1 MKRILFI
8 LFVSIISIKAAT
20 AQNMQL
26 GIQYFQDGEY
36 EKAAIIYKELWNKN
50 KSNEQLLHTLTECF
64 IALKDYDKAL
74 QVMNEAIQQN
84 PNQLTLRITNAA
96 LLTKINKN
104 DEAEKQYA
112 YVLA

>member
-36 EKAAIIYKELWNKN
+36 EKAAII
-50 KSNEQLLHTLTECF
+50 
-64 IALKDYDKAL
+64 
-74 QVMNEAIQQN
+74 
-84 PNQLTLRITNAA
+84 
-96 LLTKINKN
+96 
-104 DEAEKQYA
+104 
-112 YVLA
+112 